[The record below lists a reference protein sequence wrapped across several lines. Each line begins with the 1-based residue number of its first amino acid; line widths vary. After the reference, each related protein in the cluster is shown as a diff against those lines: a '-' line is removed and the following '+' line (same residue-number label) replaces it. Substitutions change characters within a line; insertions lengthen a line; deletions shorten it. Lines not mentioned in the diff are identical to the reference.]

1 MTEKRCSKCG
11 SIKPLSE
18 YHINKQNLDGHA
30 GVCKTCRNTAAR
42 ARTLRKR
49 SNTQRTPTGHAAGR
63 QASMLTVE
71 CLRDP
76 TRMYGGLFDRESFAG
91 TLYDGYWP
99 DGSVWLLSY
108 PRTAKRTRWRLRGR
122 ALYEIGGRRVV
133 KALGGP
139 YAPALKIVDAA
150 QAADD

>member
-1 MTEKRCSKCG
+1 MKDAKRKKCSKCG

-18 YHINKQNLDGHA
+18 FTKDSTRADGHRSE
-30 GVCKTCRNTAAR
+30 CRECHNAR
-42 ARTLRKR
+42 GRTNWRNWDSAKR
-49 SNTQRTPTGHAAGR
+49 SQATAEPYATCLCDPTG
-63 QASMLTVE
+63 
-71 CLRDP
+71 
-76 TRMYGGLFDRESFAG
+76 MYSGNIDRRSFAG

-122 ALYEIGGRRVV
+122 ALYEIGGQRVV